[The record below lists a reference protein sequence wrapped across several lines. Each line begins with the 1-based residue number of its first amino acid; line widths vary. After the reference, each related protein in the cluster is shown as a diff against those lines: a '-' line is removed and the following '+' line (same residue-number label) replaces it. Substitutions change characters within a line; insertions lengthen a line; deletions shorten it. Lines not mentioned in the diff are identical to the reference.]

1 MKTSDFIPEEKR
13 ARVRGKN
20 FFEKAEETPCNGC
33 SAPCCRVLLIPHPT
47 PANFMDLD
55 YIRYMLGFP
64 TVQMILDSDGQWQV
78 LIEQT
83 CRMLNQETKLCTV
96 HNTPRKPKTCV
107 FFNPYRCWY
116 KQSFHKT
123 ESPPNLIRIDMEA
136 FEAILP
142 NVRFDEEG
150 NVMEIPKWEFIRNL
164 VNNLKPRQKREPSHC
179 IIQDTSEK
187 IEQKSDIEITKKG
200 SGLNI

>member
-1 MKTSDFIPEEKR
+1 MKTSDLILEEK
-13 ARVRGKN
+13 RVRGKN
-20 FFEKAEETPCNGC
+20 FFEKVEETPCNGC

-64 TVQMILDSDGQWQV
+64 TVQMILNIDGQWQV

-83 CRMLNQETKLCTV
+83 CQLLNQKTELCTV

-107 FFNPYRCWY
+107 FFNPYGCWY

-123 ESPPNLIRIDMEA
+123 ENPSNLIRIDMEA

-142 NVRFDEEG
+142 HVRFDEEG
-150 NVMEIPKWEFIRNL
+150 NIIEIPTWEFIQNL
-164 VNNLKPRQKREPSHC
+164 LNNLKPQQNREPSHHTL
-179 IIQDTSEK
+179 QDTSEK
-187 IEQKSDIEITKKG
+187 IEQEI
-200 SGLNI
+200 